1 MNNSNKGEFY
11 FGITDTQIY
20 ICFFE
25 EGKNEFEQTLDFEIP
40 DNLSNK
46 LNFKIVQNLL
56 KENIRKLEKD
66 LGFFLNSGNISIK
79 SNSYQSILFSIKN
92 IFDEKYLEKKVII
105 NILQSGIQKFYVD
118 EKHLSIVHIIIKKYI
133 VDDKVFINFPNN
145 IKFKKIILEIEF
157 ICLNKNLIN
166 KVKNLFSECKINV
179 NKIVSHE
186 YAKRISNNVSDDTM
200 CLSAH
205 KVISSSNQSEVFLE
219 SNFRKKRGIFYKIFN
234 FFD

>member
-79 SNSYQSILFSIKN
+79 SKSYLRFAKLFN
-92 IFDEKYLEKKVII
+92 A
-105 NILQSGIQKFYVD
+105 
-118 EKHLSIVHIIIKKYI
+118 
-133 VDDKVFINFPNN
+133 FIYFGF
-145 IKFKKIILEIEF
+145 ISRALFK
-157 ICLNKNLIN
+157 
-166 KVKNLFSECKINV
+166 
-179 NKIVSHE
+179 
-186 YAKRISNNVSDDTM
+186 
-200 CLSAH
+200 
-205 KVISSSNQSEVFLE
+205 
-219 SNFRKKRGIFYKIFN
+219 
-234 FFD
+234 

>member
-25 EGKNEFEQTLDFEIP
+25 EGKNAFEQTLDFEIP
-40 DNLSNK
+40 DYLSNK

-79 SNSYQSILFSIKN
+79 SKSYQSITFSIKN
-92 IFDEKYLEKKVII
+92 IFDENKLNEKIII
-105 NILQSGIQKFYVD
+105 NLIQGAIQQFYKIEKNLYIAHILINKYIID
-118 EKHLSIVHIIIKKYI
+118 EKVY
-133 VDDKVFINFPNN
+133 DFFPKN
-145 IKFKKIILEIEF
+145 IDFKKIILEIEF
-157 ICLNKNLIN
+157 ICLDNNLIN
-166 KVKNLFSECKINV
+166 KVKSLFQECKIDVKN
-179 NKIVSHE
+179 IISFD
-186 YAKRISNNVSDDTM
+186 YAKKFLNQEKDYTLCVSAKKI
-200 CLSAH
+200 LNGA
-205 KVISSSNQSEVFLE
+205 NQSEIYFMDI
-219 SNFRKKRGIFYKIFN
+219 SSKKPSLFHKIFN

>member
-66 LGFFLNSGNISIK
+66 LGFFLNSH
-79 SNSYQSILFSIKN
+79 QQLF
-92 IFDEKYLEKKVII
+92 
-105 NILQSGIQKFYVD
+105 LQSFHQYNSNHMIYF
-118 EKHLSIVHIIIKKYI
+118 HI
-133 VDDKVFINFPNN
+133 
-145 IKFKKIILEIEF
+145 
-157 ICLNKNLIN
+157 CNLI
-166 KVKNLFSECKINV
+166 V
-179 NKIVSHE
+179 
-186 YAKRISNNVSDDTM
+186 M
-200 CLSAH
+200 
-205 KVISSSNQSEVFLE
+205 FLW
-219 SNFRKKRGIFYKIFN
+219 N
-234 FFD
+234 